1 MRKVRMYWNLH
12 KKIWSV
18 QDCKTGR
25 VTNHV
30 TALTLAD
37 AKFVVRPAG
46 QAKVRREG
54 KKNVH
59 AFAVGTAGFRD
70 GIAIRGHGRPV
81 TYNPYEND
89 TFVFADTGEPVT
101 EVQAISVYTDNG
113 KPKVYAIPKSNVG
126 LTSTTNTLTN

>member
-12 KKIWSV
+12 KNIWSV

-46 QAKVRREG
+46 RARVLREG

-59 AFAVGTAGFRD
+59 AFAVGTISLKN
-70 GIAIRGHGRPV
+70 GIATCMTEGSRPV
-81 TYNPYEND
+81 TYNPYKND

-101 EVQAISVYTDNG
+101 EAHAISMCIWQG
-113 KPKVYAIPKSNVG
+113 KPKVYALPKSDVG
-126 LTSTTNTLTN
+126 LTSTN

>member
-46 QAKVRREG
+46 RARVLREG

-59 AFAVGTAGFRD
+59 AFAVGYISLSN
-70 GIAIRGHGRPV
+70 GIATCRTGRPV
-81 TYNPYEND
+81 TYNPYKRD
-89 TFVFADTGEPVT
+89 TFVFADTDESVT
-101 EVQAISVYTDNG
+101 DVQAITMCILDG
-113 KPKVYAIPKSNVG
+113 KPTVYAIPNPNKSNIG
-126 LTSTTNTLTN
+126 LTNQQ

>member
-12 KKIWSV
+12 KGIWSV

-25 VTNHV
+25 VTNDV

-46 QAKVRREG
+46 RARVLREG

-59 AFAVGTAGFRD
+59 AFAVGYIDTDRD
-70 GIAIRGHGRPV
+70 DTFDGRPV
-81 TYNPYEND
+81 TYNPYKND
-89 TFVFADTGEPVT
+89 TFVFKDTGKPVT
-101 EVQAISVYTDNG
+101 DADAISLFIHDG
-113 KPKVYAIPKSNVG
+113 KPQVYAIPKSNIG
-126 LTSTTNTLTN
+126 LTNQQ

>member
-25 VTNHV
+25 VTDHV

-46 QAKVRREG
+46 RAKVLREG

-59 AFAVGTAGFRD
+59 AFAVGHISLMNGVATCMT
-70 GIAIRGHGRPV
+70 GRPV
-81 TYNPYEND
+81 TYNPYKND
-89 TFVFADTGEPVT
+89 TFVFADTDEPVT
-101 EVQAISVYTDNG
+101 DTHAISLFIHDG
-113 KPKVYAIPKSNVG
+113 KPQVYAIPKSNIG
-126 LTSTTNTLTN
+126 LTNQQ

>member
-1 MRKVRMYWNLH
+1 MFKYRLYWNLH
-12 KKIWSV
+12 KKKWSL
-18 QDCKTGR
+18 QDRQTGR
-25 VTNHV
+25 VKHHV
-30 TALTLAD
+30 TAYTMYD

-70 GIAIRGHGRPV
+70 GIATVSSGRPV
-81 TYNPYEND
+81 TYNPYVND

-101 EVQAISVYTDNG
+101 EVQVITVCTDPFG
-113 KPKVYAIPKSNVG
+113 RPKVYAIPKSDVG
-126 LTSTTNTLTN
+126 LTN

>member
-1 MRKVRMYWNLH
+1 MLSFKYRLYWNLH
-12 KKIWSV
+12 KKKWSL
-18 QDCKTGR
+18 QDRQTGR
-25 VTNHV
+25 VAHHV
-30 TALTLAD
+30 TAYTMYD

-59 AFAVGTAGFRD
+59 AFAVGTGGLRD
-70 GIAIRGHGRPV
+70 GIATCLSGRPV
-81 TYNPYEND
+81 TYNPYVND

-101 EVQAISVYTDNG
+101 EVQAISVYTENG

-126 LTSTTNTLTN
+126 LTD